1 MPGRIIIRTL
11 SESFMHDLLDPAGL
25 LSPIL
30 TRVKMDQTLM
40 LAIRE
45 NSINIYYRG
54 GNLLRISEK
63 KAGNYQAYFDSKYN
77 HTKQSIPTLPVAIK
91 SQADAL
97 QWVYAFPILKQTM
110 DFYFSAHP
118 KPEREFQQLIA
129 RENND
134 SSISNESEYFIS
146 DIETAD
152 SKLGAR
158 FDMMA
163 VRWRANQRKDGSKC
177 KPAFIEVKY
186 ADGALGGSAGLL
198 KHLEDMDAMIAD
210 TGRYSELLQTMES
223 QFDQLDRLG
232 LLNFNKG
239 ISNACVKL
247 NPDDKPEAIF
257 ILANHN
263 PRSTKLKTILGDP
276 EIDAYAKTGR
286 FDLKF
291 FVASFSGYG
300 LHSDCMLS
308 LVQFCNML

>member
-1 MPGRIIIRTL
+1 V
-11 SESFMHDLLDPAGL
+11 D
-25 LSPIL
+25 
-30 TRVKMDQTLM
+30 
-40 LAIRE
+40 
-45 NSINIYYRG
+45 
-54 GNLLRISEK
+54 
-63 KAGNYQAYFDSKYN
+63 
-77 HTKQSIPTLPVAIK
+77 
-91 SQADAL
+91 
-97 QWVYAFPILKQTM
+97 AFPILKQTM

-146 DIETAD
+146 DIEITD
-152 SKLGAR
+152 SNLGAR

-163 VRWRANQRKDGSKC
+163 IRWRANQRKDGRKC

-186 ADGALGGSAGLL
+186 ADGALSGSAGLL
-198 KHLEDMDAMIAD
+198 KHLKDMDALIAN
-210 TGRYSELLQTMES
+210 TSRYAELLQTMES
-223 QFDQLDRLG
+223 QFNQLDRLG

-239 ISNACVKL
+239 VSNAHVRL

-263 PRSTKLKTILGDP
+263 PRSTRLKTILSDP
-276 EIDAYAKTGR
+276 QIDAYTKTGR

-300 LHSDCMLS
+300 LHAGSMMDLEEFRKI
-308 LVQFCNML
+308 V